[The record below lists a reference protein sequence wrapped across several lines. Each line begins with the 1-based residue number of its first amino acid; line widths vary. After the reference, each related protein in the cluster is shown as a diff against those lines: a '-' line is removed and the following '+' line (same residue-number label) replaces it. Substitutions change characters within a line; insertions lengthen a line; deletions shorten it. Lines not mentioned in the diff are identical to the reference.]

1 MIAYL
6 KGKIIRK
13 NEKSIILD
21 TGNIGYSVTITS
33 ELLSNI
39 EEKEEIDLFIHS
51 YIKEDAFDLYGFN
64 SEQELNFFRQL
75 LKISGVGPKVAMEIL
90 STPTDKIKLAILND
104 DEAFICKVP
113 GIGKKTAKR
122 IIIELKDK
130 IQVET
135 LEDREYK
142 PIQPEKHEDAMDAL
156 IRLGYQKHEV
166 KKTLNKIPEEVIETE
181 EIITYF
187 LKNN

>member
-1 MIAYL
+1 MIVRA
-6 KGKIIRK
+6 
-13 NEKSIILD
+13 
-21 TGNIGYSVTITS
+21 
-33 ELLSNI
+33 
-39 EEKEEIDLFIHS
+39 
-51 YIKEDAFDLYGFN
+51 
-64 SEQELNFFRQL
+64 
-75 LKISGVGPKVAMEIL
+75 
-90 STPTDKIKLAILND
+90 
-104 DEAFICKVP
+104 
-113 GIGKKTAKR
+113 AKR

-130 IQVET
+130 IQIET
-135 LEDREYK
+135 LENREYK